1 MTTPSHD
8 SESKRNPLF
17 EDEKRRLQLTL
28 TRKLRRAQ
36 RLLQSAKQ
44 TAQDGLEWEK
54 ISHEGLLLQSHFYLL
69 KKGNSEIT
77 IPDWKNNNKAVRIT
91 LDPLLDPK
99 TEIEKRFKK
108 SRKLRRGCE
117 HAQRLVEKAELEIN
131 SYSQLLTELAL
142 IQFPIHLE
150 NFRKQ
155 HHLQLPSP
163 NRQAKPIPSQDKS
176 LPYRQFY
183 TAAGLSL
190 WVGKSAKNNDIL
202 TFSYAHG
209 SDWWLHVRNFPGS
222 HVILRCGRHQEPDQ
236 DSIQDAVQ
244 LAIAYSKAKN
254 QGEAEVCLTQCK
266 FVTRY
271 GKGQA
276 GKVQISKHQVIYAR
290 FDPERFQKLKERSSI
305 ITC

>member
-1 MTTPSHD
+1 MTDISKNSERTPQTLV
-8 SESKRNPLF
+8 K
-17 EDEKRRLQLTL
+17 DEKLGLQTVLA
-28 TRKLRRAQ
+28 RKLKRAQ
-36 RLLQSAKQ
+36 RLLKAANQ
-44 TAQDGLEWEK
+44 TAQDSLEWEK

-69 KKGNSEIT
+69 KKGSFEVIV
-77 IPDWKNNNKAVRIT
+77 PDWENENKDIHIA

-108 SRKLRRGCE
+108 SRKLRRAGE
-117 HAQRLVEKAELEIN
+117 HAQRLIEKAEKEIRD
-131 SYSQLLTELAL
+131 YSQLLTELAV
-142 IQFPIHLE
+142 IQSPIDLE
-150 NFRKQ
+150 GFRKQ
-155 HHLQLPSP
+155 HNLQLPG
-163 NRQAKPIPSQDKS
+163 RKAKSSQPPAKS

-183 TAAGLSL
+183 TAAGLTL
-190 WVGKSAKNNDIL
+190 WVGKSAKNNDTV
-202 TFSYAHG
+202 TFSCANG

-222 HVILRCGRHQEPDQ
+222 HVILRCGKHQEPDQ

-276 GKVQISKHQVIYAR
+276 GKVQISKHQVIYAQ
-290 FDPERFQKLKERSSI
+290 FDQERFQKLKERSSI
-305 ITC
+305 MAC